1 MLSLVIVFLGGVGLV
16 AAGDSAVTAA
26 ASNLFRDIGK
36 VDLFWMTDSHIV
48 S

>member
-16 AAGDSAVTAA
+16 SAGDSAVTVA

-36 VDLFWMTDSHIV
+36 VISFG
-48 S
+48 